1 MPKQPKIPAQNIAP
15 DAGPKGGA
23 GAARIINQ
31 KAKAAVDKTHGATN
45 ALGHGRSQLIE
56 PFSGIQTLADF
67 TEGLPDFMVGVGTA
81 GMSFT
86 LITDFGT
93 FNLGIGGTS
102 SNPLGYLS
110 APGFGNLFDA
120 GFRNGPGSISF
131 GPGISP
137 PNNMKGTT
145 SSGPSGGVKK

>member
-1 MPKQPKIPAQNIAP
+1 MPKKPNIPAQHSAP
-15 DAGPKGGA
+15 NTGKKQGDGA
-23 GAARIINQ
+23 PAIINA
-31 KAKAAVDKTHGATN
+31 KSKAAVDKSHGATN
-45 ALGHGRSQLIE
+45 ALGHGRSQIIE

-93 FNLGIGGTS
+93 FNLGIGGRS